1 MSFIQNYGVKDPVVD
16 DSEETVFTTE
26 ELLQEKIDEHL
37 AEEEALLE
45 ELKETYSKIMGDKK

>member
-16 DSEETVFTTE
+16 DSEETVFTRE

-37 AEEEALLE
+37 AEEEAELE
-45 ELKETYSKIMGDKK
+45 SIKETYSKIMGDSK